1 MKLTSLGTIAIALS
15 GIIAAGGTIDRANAT
30 TITLYDGAANTTPD
44 NFSPQ
49 YLNFFSTGGT
59 QTPGG
64 GVTTLD
70 TSGAESLQAGYTNYN
85 ILVNPLVS
93 PPTVSLTSFV
103 NPLFPILD
111 SNAGYTL
118 SFTIN
123 INSQTNNGVNGANRA
138 GFSAIVLDN
147 NRKGIEIGFRNSDI
161 FAQTSANFNSISP
174 LEQKTASLNL
184 LSNSNTY
191 DLTVLGNN
199 YSLTNAGNILF
210 TGSLRDYTAAIN
222 PANPLTSVYGTANF
236 LFLGDDTTSAGASV
250 NIQKISLTT
259 NTPVPE
265 PSGLIGSSL
274 AIGFVAILKRKLNRA
289 SKKASVK

>member
-15 GIIAAGGTIDRANAT
+15 GIMAGGTIDRANAT
-30 TITLYDGAANTTPD
+30 TITLYNGAANTTPD

-49 YLNFFSTGGT
+49 YLNFFGTGGT

-64 GVTTLD
+64 GVTKLD

-85 ILVNPLVS
+85 ILVNPLVN

-118 SFTIN
+118 SFTIK
-123 INSQTNNGVNGANRA
+123 INSQTNNVVNGANRA

-174 LEQKTASLNL
+174 LEQK
-184 LSNSNTY
+184 NS
-191 DLTVLGNN
+191 
-199 YSLTNAGNILF
+199 
-210 TGSLRDYTAAIN
+210 
-222 PANPLTSVYGTANF
+222 
-236 LFLGDDTTSAGASV
+236 
-250 NIQKISLTT
+250 
-259 NTPVPE
+259 
-265 PSGLIGSSL
+265 
-274 AIGFVAILKRKLNRA
+274 
-289 SKKASVK
+289 